1 MLRTALLVVTSLPI
15 LAPAQQASSGLEE
28 TLQWVQQTL
37 VQHGNYVEY
46 YQYKSLRSRHDFT
59 RVKYDGCH
67 LTVEIDSHGG
77 ALGDNR
83 DSSSADLN
91 LKDLDPSATTIE
103 PSQRMKIAIL
113 VDGKGPYDEA
123 FVKLFTHNSALTINR
138 VYTLYWDP
146 KEWKSRGEKQSTPEN
161 EKVADLEMAVD
172 SPDYANRLAKAL
184 KHAAELCGAK
194 ASAF

>member
-28 TLQWVQQTL
+28 TLQWVQKNL
-37 VQHGNYVEY
+37 VQHGNYVE
-46 YQYKSLRSRHDFT
+46 KTINTKVCEAGTISRA
-59 RVKYDGCH
+59 VEYDGCH

-113 VDGKGPYDEA
+113 VDGKGPTTRNCLN
-123 FVKLFTHNSALTINR
+123 FSPTIQR
-138 VYTLYWDP
+138 
-146 KEWKSRGEKQSTPEN
+146 
-161 EKVADLEMAVD
+161 
-172 SPDYANRLAKAL
+172 
-184 KHAAELCGAK
+184 
-194 ASAF
+194 